1 MKANIEIQGTD
12 DGGLD
17 HGGSIEAVEKGECYI
32 FRVCFIGKSM
42 GLADGLT
49 VENKR

>member
-17 HGGSIEAVEKGECYI
+17 HCGSIEAVEKGECYI
-32 FRVCFIGKSM
+32 QGMFYREINGI
-42 GLADGLT
+42 A
-49 VENKR
+49 